1 MGIVFIIEESQ
12 SLLNWGLLPTEIFC
26 QCLKHVLS
34 RNPFLTEVFFL
45 LIILVIFTFS
55 YSSQS
60 LLNWGLLPTSL
71 AYSSPLTGESQS
83 LLNWGLLPTRRINPS
98 ELYYGRNPFLTE
110 VFFLQKWIAVSQAL
124 FLGRNP
130 FLTEVFF
137 LLLSRTMCPIICWGR
152 NPFLTE
158 VFFLLKGTILVRGK
172 EESQSLLN
180 WGLLPTSSLSFSSCH
195 VSSQSLLNWGLLP
208 TRTTSTIVCSR
219 LYVAIPS

>member
-158 VFFLLKGTILVRGK
+158 VFFLPAPAAVWAAGDCRNPFLTEVFFLRGV
-172 EESQSLLN
+172 L
-180 WGLLPTSSLSFSSCH
+180 WD
-195 VSSQSLLNWGLLP
+195 
-208 TRTTSTIVCSR
+208 
-219 LYVAIPS
+219 